1 MKAKRPKRHLYTP
14 NLSDENVRKL
24 YQLAPARHVPMTFLL
39 NLLVR
44 QALHRLEHGEGPAVD
59 HHTEA

>member
-1 MKAKRPKRHLYTP
+1 
-14 NLSDENVRKL
+14 
-24 YQLAPARHVPMTFLL
+24 MTFLL